1 MKLALRVFE
10 NTPKMCKLEKTMTI
24 DIIVL
29 KYLF

>member
-10 NTPKMCKLEKTMTI
+10 NTPKMYKLEKNMTI
-24 DIIVL
+24 NIVVL